1 MKIVR
6 RNEHVSIRLTS
17 NLFVMP
23 TMIYI
28 IQKLAGVQH
37 NEYEFIWWIVI
48 PSSFIVWF
56 MLNFKINK

>member
-48 PSSFIVWF
+48 PSLFILWF